1 MIFDLV
7 RELWP
12 AVWVL
17 FLLEA
22 VGLVGAS
29 HLLYRRRRQGGNLG
43 GNQSGKRSS
52 QGLVFLGF
60 WPGDQVLASWEHPP
74 LPTAEGLFVL
84 RPGSTSA
91 ATPYQPESYDF
102 VPWAELR
109 PLEFEH
115 DKVLCRQLEIRTPTP
130 THARA
135 LAARLVRL
143 REAVP
148 KERQKLLAEEKRQ
161 RLDGPALTKRLE
173 SLAPLLRDLRIACR
187 AGLVV
192 DLVLVPLVAFAT
204 SFRGLLIGL
213 LWVALLFHLLLIP
226 LVVRCTRRLEGAG
239 WPKPRG
245 VLLPLLLSPP
255 ALLRSP
261 TALVRPLVTEWDDE
275 ALVLALLERSEQE
288 KVLRPRLHGIRWAAE
303 KKTDDPAART
313 FREYWKSH
321 QEALWPR
328 LKSAGL
334 EPDKLLEPPAA
345 SDPSTQAICPLCGA
359 ELREMQ
365 ESCNDCQGPLIAPA
379 ASALR

>member
-12 AVWVL
+12 ALWVL

-29 HLLYRRRRQGGNLG
+29 HLLYRWRRRG
-43 GNQSGKRSS
+43 GKRSAR
-52 QGLVFLGF
+52 GLTFLGF
-60 WPGDQVLASWEHPP
+60 WPGDQVFASWEHPP
-74 LPTAEGLFVL
+74 LPTQEGVFLL

-91 ATPYQPESYDF
+91 ATPYQLESYEF

-109 PLEFEH
+109 PIESEH

-135 LAARLVRL
+135 LAARLLRL

-148 KERQKLLAEEKRQ
+148 KERQKLLAETKRQ
-161 RLDGPALTKRLE
+161 RLDSPALAKKLE

-187 AGLVV
+187 AGLVL

-226 LVVRCTRRLEGAG
+226 LVVRCTRRLEAAG

-261 TALVRPLVTEWDDE
+261 TALVRPLVTDWDDE
-275 ALVLALLERSEQE
+275 ALVLALLARSEQE
-288 KVLRPRLHGIRWAAE
+288 AILRPRLHGIQWAAA
-303 KKTDDPAART
+303 KKTDDPVARA

-321 QEALWPR
+321 QEALWTR
-328 LKSAGL
+328 LKSAGHD
-334 EPDKLLEPPAA
+334 PDKLLEPPAA
-345 SDPSTQAICPLCGA
+345 SDPSTRAICPLCGA

-379 ASALR
+379 EAAAAEQKASALR